1 VLAPRDPGRGS
12 AALHVE
18 LGGVEAGAPR
28 RVTLHPARAPQGRLA
43 AEAWTDDDL
52 GLPVAG
58 ALVELRAPSASQRV
72 ESDRYGTARLELPR
86 PPPEERRFRVSAQ
99 LVGLPGLEAALD
111 FLQVGGLLHTVAS
124 VAGSGLL
131 ELEETAPGATLD
143 AELPLKPGAP
153 IDLQLTVE
161 PERARPGQPR
171 AVRVRVR
178 IADASGKPAEGGLV
192 YQASGG
198 RIDVLKPAA
207 GGAAELRFVPPDGAR
222 SGQRF
227 LISVTEEKTRVTAF
241 TEVVLP

>member
-1 VLAPRDPGRGS
+1 

-58 ALVELRAPSASQRV
+58 ALVELRAPGNTARG
-72 ESDRYGTARLELPR
+72 ESDRYGTARVEFAR

-99 LVGLPGLEAALD
+99 LVGLPGLEASLD
-111 FLQVGGLLHTVAS
+111 FLQVGGLLPTVAS

-171 AVRVRVR
+171 ALRVRV
-178 IADASGKPAEGGLV
+178 
-192 YQASGG
+192 
-198 RIDVLKPAA
+198 
-207 GGAAELRFVPPDGAR
+207 
-222 SGQRF
+222 
-227 LISVTEEKTRVTAF
+227 
-241 TEVVLP
+241 